1 LTLCYAKNWYTYTK
15 KTFAGPQAVLKY
27 LGHYTRRIAISNSR
41 IVSVD
46 KNTVTF
52 TVKNRKDPGK
62 RKTITLS
69 RVEFTRRFL
78 MHMLPR
84 GFVKV
89 RYYGLLASR
98 NKKTK
103 LALCQKLTRTL
114 SYQPVFEG
122 LSTLEIA
129 CLLAGRDVTA
139 CPKRQKG
146 KLEMVRILDFQ
157 GIHFDGLRNQI
168 ARIPARIGG
177 GGNCI

>member
-1 LTLCYAKNWYTYTK
+1 
-15 KTFAGPQAVLKY
+15 
-27 LGHYTRRIAISNSR
+27 
-41 IVSVD
+41 
-46 KNTVTF
+46 
-52 TVKNRKDPGK
+52 
-62 RKTITLS
+62 
-69 RVEFTRRFL
+69 